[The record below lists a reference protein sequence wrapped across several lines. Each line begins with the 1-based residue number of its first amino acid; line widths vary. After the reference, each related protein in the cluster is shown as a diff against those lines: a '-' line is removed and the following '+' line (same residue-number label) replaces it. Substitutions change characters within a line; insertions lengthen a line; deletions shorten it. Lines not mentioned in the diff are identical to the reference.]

1 MANCRKYQA
10 EIRDLKHAIEE
21 MRKEQENLRDVLSQ
35 TERRV
40 LAASNEAEEA
50 RGLHDMAERQK
61 RQLDNELTSVKEN
74 LQVILKKDL
83 FQCFVHPIFLSFAFW
98 YFGHISYMIFVSFFL
113 RLAHLAL

>member
-35 TERRV
+35 TERRF

-50 RGLHDMAERQK
+50 RGLHDMVERQK
-61 RQLDNELTSVKEN
+61 RQLDNELTSVKET
-74 LQVILKKDL
+74 LQVIFFYKFYC
-83 FQCFVHPIFLSFAFW
+83 FQYKSTFWLAVLPFVW
-98 YFGHISYMIFVSFFL
+98 
-113 RLAHLAL
+113 

>member
-35 TERRV
+35 TERRF

-61 RQLDNELTSVKEN
+61 RQLDNELTSVKET
-74 LQVILKKDL
+74 LQVI
-83 FQCFVHPIFLSFAFW
+83 
-98 YFGHISYMIFVSFFL
+98 FFL
-113 RLAHLAL
+113 DFIFSKINLHFDW